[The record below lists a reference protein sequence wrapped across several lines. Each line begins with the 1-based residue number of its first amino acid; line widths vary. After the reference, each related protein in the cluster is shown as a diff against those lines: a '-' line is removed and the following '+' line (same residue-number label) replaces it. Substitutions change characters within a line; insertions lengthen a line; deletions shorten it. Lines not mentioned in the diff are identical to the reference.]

1 MTRLPAPLGALRVA
15 GVWIRRSSSRRTFAN
30 ISGMLERMD
39 GTTNII
45 STDKYGF
52 NVNGIFMRGSVI
64 AFSNFTL
71 LWNCLRVAEASPRNL
86 AIVHS
91 VRPKPEVLIIGTGE
105 KLENINPALY
115 GYFSRK
121 GISIESM
128 STINAISTFNVLV
141 SEGRPAAAA
150 LVCRTPMTRE
160 DASMYTP
167 EALQLA
173 TAKHERALAEA
184 LSGRATELA
193 LGGPIGEPQRLLD
206 DGVQR
211 HDGSVGIAS
220 QQPQGGSQSNAV
232 QPTPLIMPKVT
243 DSGMRAVE
251 AQSLTV
257 ATQYGYP
264 GALPPDISPL
274 AGRTQVKPGAS
285 VQPRTA
291 DEMLDAMARKG
302 GRKSGVQPPPGTATH
317 GSGRK

>member
-1 MTRLPAPLGALRVA
+1 MAGSLALKAFGPTRVVGF
-15 GVWIRRSSSRRTFAN
+15 WTRRRNFAN

-39 GTTNII
+39 GATNII

-52 NVNGIFMRGSVI
+52 NVNGIFMRGSII

-71 LWNCLRVAEASPRNL
+71 LWNCLRVTEASPRNL

-128 STINAISTFNVLV
+128 STVNAISTFNVLV

-160 DASMYTP
+160 EASMYTP
-167 EALQLA
+167 EAMQLA
-173 TAKHERALAEA
+173 TATHERALAEA

-193 LGGPIGEPQRLLD
+193 LGGPIGEPQRLLGD
-206 DGVQR
+206 PLQHRGD
-211 HDGSVGIAS
+211 SAAS
-220 QQPQGGSQSNAV
+220 EAKEQGHNAQPQAL
-232 QPTPLIMPKVT
+232 QPAALIMPKVT

-274 AGRTQVKPGAS
+274 AGRTQLKPGTS

-291 DEMLDAMARKG
+291 EEMLDAMARKG
-302 GRKSGVQPPPGTATH
+302 GRKSGVQPPAGTVKH
-317 GSGRK
+317 GSGS